1 MRIDLRTMKLFIAIY
16 EEQSIAKAA
25 EREHIAPSAL
35 SKRLSDLEEELRV
48 VLFHRTRNGLEPTP
62 VAYALLH
69 HARLVM
75 RDVAQMESELA
86 DYAKGLKGHIRIYS
100 NIWAIIQYL
109 PEDLASFLELHPLVR
124 VDLEESISPAIIQA
138 VAENAADIGIL
149 ASNVVAPGLQTR
161 PYRRDP
167 LVAVMPPGHDLS
179 ARKSVRFAEMLGY
192 DLVGGKRGSAIDS
205 LVNRAAAELGQTI
218 RRRINVSGF
227 ETVCRMAEA
236 NLGIGLVPAQSAE
249 RYLSAMRIVA
259 VPLDE
264 PWAMRQLNL
273 CFAASQTLPPATRQ
287 LVEHL
292 AGQAQT

>member
-1 MRIDLRTMKLFIAIY
+1 MRIDLRTMQLFIAIY

-35 SKRLSDLEEELRV
+35 SKRLSDLEEQLQV
-48 VLFHRTRNGLEPTP
+48 VLFHRTRNGLEPTQ

-75 RDVAQMESELA
+75 RDLAQMESELA
-86 DYAKGLKGHIRIYS
+86 DYAKGLKGQIRIYA

-109 PEDLASFLELHPLVR
+109 PEDLASFLALHPMVR
-124 VDLEESISPAIIQA
+124 IDLEESISPAIIQA

-149 ASNVVAPGLQTR
+149 ATGVVAPGLQIL

-167 LVAVMPPGHDLS
+167 LVAVMPEGHALAAKTS
-179 ARKSVRFAEMLGY
+179 IRFAEMLDY
-192 DLVGGKRGSAIDS
+192 DLIGGKRGSAIDS
-205 LVNRAAAELGQTI
+205 LISRGAAEIGRTI
-218 RRRINVSGF
+218 RRRVNVSGF

-236 NLGIGLVPAQSAE
+236 DLGIGLVPAQCAE

-273 CFAASQTLPPATRQ
+273 CFASFDTLPPAARQ

-292 AGQAQT
+292 GRQ

>member
-1 MRIDLRTMKLFIAIY
+1 MRLDLRTLKLFIAIY

-35 SKRLSDLEEELRV
+35 SKRLSDLEEQLQI

-75 RDVAQMESELA
+75 RDLAQMESELA

-109 PEDLASFLELHPLVR
+109 PADLASFLALHPMVR

-149 ASNVVAPGLQTR
+149 ASSTVAPGLQIL

-167 LVAVMPPGHDLS
+167 LVVVMPEGHALA
-179 ARKSVRFAEMLGY
+179 ARASIRFTEMLAY
-192 DLVGGKRGSAIDS
+192 DVIGGKRGSAIDS
-205 LVNRAAAELGQTI
+205 LVSRAAAEIGQII
-218 RRRINVSGF
+218 RRRVNVSGF

-236 NLGIGLVPAQSAE
+236 NLGIGLVPAECAK
-249 RYLSAMRIVA
+249 RYLSAMRILA

-273 CFAASQTLPPATRQ
+273 CFASFETLPPAARQ

-292 AGQAQT
+292 GRQ